1 MEDVNDCFCD
11 NNSANFMTRNGCK
24 MTCLLYEF
32 VIFQPDIIVFAA
44 ALTNN
49 EFVLPLKDILP
60 SRKQV

>member
-11 NNSANFMTRNGCK
+11 NNSATFTTRPGCK

-32 VIFQPDIIVFAA
+32 LIFLPGIIVFDAP
-44 ALTNN
+44 LTNN

-60 SRKQV
+60 SRKQM